1 MIMRTDIALPSFDDE
16 ASLWGDTTPEATIQR
31 LLNWGVDEVAVKN
44 GPHPVAFTA
53 AGMASV
59 CDTPAVSEV
68 RDTTGAGDAFNAGYL
83 AFRLLGSTPLQA
95 IGMGQELARNVIALA
110 GARADRSKLRELSIA
125 VEGRNLGPHRP

>member
-1 MIMRTDIALPSFDDE
+1 MTIRPPPPSGMYELPDGGST
-16 ASLWGDTTPEATIQR
+16 L
-31 LLNWGVDEVAVKN
+31 
-44 GPHPVAFTA
+44 A
-53 AGMASV
+53 AEPRKV
-59 CDTPAVSEV
+59 I
-68 RDTTGAGDAFNAGYL
+68 RQAGDAFNAGYL